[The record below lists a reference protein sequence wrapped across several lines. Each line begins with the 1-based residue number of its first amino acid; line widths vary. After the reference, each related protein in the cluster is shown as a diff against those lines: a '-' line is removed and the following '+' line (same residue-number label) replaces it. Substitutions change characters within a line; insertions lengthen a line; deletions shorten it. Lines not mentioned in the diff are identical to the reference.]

1 MVKALEGIISF
12 LHFFFF
18 IPSSSSEAQ
27 VIYRAAVASL
37 LAEQQSRAEKSR
49 ARPGGGEMNVKIKA
63 TRDQNRWR
71 ECREE
76 EESRDRVLA

>member
-1 MVKALEGIISF
+1 M
-12 LHFFFF
+12 
-18 IPSSSSEAQ
+18 
-27 VIYRAAVASL
+27 ASL